1 MEHVA
6 STPERSLVHH
16 PDFRRLWIADALA
29 QVGAQLTALALPVYA
44 VTTLGATALQM
55 GYLTSAQTA
64 AFLVVGLPAGAW
76 VDRMR
81 KRSVLIWAD
90 VIRGLVLAAVVGLA
104 SVGLGS
110 MPMLYAAGLV
120 ISVATVFFD
129 VAHLSYVPGLV
140 GLSKV
145 SEGNTK
151 LQATYSVA
159 AVAVPAVGG
168 SLLKVLAAPVLIGV
182 NVVTYVASVGFLA
195 RIRKVETLPPKD
207 SHLPLGPAITEGLR
221 FITRTPLLNRLV
233 YSTGV
238 SALFSTMGWSMIIYY
253 VVTTLGLGADA
264 IGVVMS
270 ASAVGGILGAVTAR
284 RATDAIGEGRII
296 AFSAFLTPF
305 LFAAMPLA
313 STVQDAGVDARIPLI
328 VGGFLMQ
335 VTQTWFNVSQVSF
348 RQRLCPPYLLGRM
361 NASFRFI
368 VWGGMPIAGVVGGLI
383 ADHFGVV
390 AMLWVVVVGEILA
403 ALPLMLSPFRTMR
416 VLPGSRQVTALD
428 DEPDGAPGT
437 GPDEPDDARP

>member
-1 MEHVA
+1 MKDVPG
-6 STPERSLVHH
+6 TPQRSLLHH
-16 PDFRRLWIADALA
+16 PDFRRLWAADALA

-44 VTTLGATALQM
+44 VTTLGASALEM

-90 VIRGLVLAAVVGLA
+90 VVRGLVLAAVVVLA

-110 MPMLYAAGLV
+110 MPLLYAAGLV

-140 GLSKV
+140 GLSQV

-168 SLLKVLAAPVLIGV
+168 ALLKIVAAPALIAI
-182 NVVTYVASVGFLA
+182 NVVTYALSVGFLG
-195 RIRKVETLPPKD
+195 RIRKVEVLPDTD
-207 SHLPLGPAITEGLR
+207 SHLPLGPAIAEGLR

-270 ASAVGGILGAVTAR
+270 ASAVGGILGAVTSR
-284 RATDAIGEGRII
+284 KATDVIGEGRII
-296 AFSAFLTPF
+296 AFSAFFTPF
-305 LFAAMPLA
+305 LFAAIPA
-313 STVQDAGVDARIPLI
+313 AAWVQDAGVDARIPLI

-348 RQRLCPPYLLGRM
+348 RQRLCPPHLLGRM

-416 VLPGSRQVTALD
+416 LLPGSRALSTIE
-428 DEPDGAPGT
+428 DESDAEQGTNAPD
-437 GPDEPDDARP
+437 DDARL

>member
-1 MEHVA
+1 MRDVPGT
-6 STPERSLVHH
+6 SERSLLHH
-16 PDFRRLWIADALA
+16 PDFRRLWAADALA

-44 VTTLGATALQM
+44 VTTLGASALEM

-90 VIRGLVLAAVVGLA
+90 VVRGLVLAAVVALA

-110 MPMLYAAGLV
+110 MPLLYAAGLL

-140 GLSKV
+140 GIAKV

-168 SLLKVLAAPVLIGV
+168 SLLKLVAAPALIAI
-182 NVVTYVASVGFLA
+182 NVVTYAASVGFLA
-195 RIRKVETLPPKD
+195 RIRKIEELPPKD
-207 SHLPLGPAITEGLR
+207 SHLPLGPAIAEGLR

-233 YSTGV
+233 YSTSA

-270 ASAVGGILGAVTAR
+270 ASAVGGILGAVTSR

-296 AFSAFLTPF
+296 AFSALLTPF
-305 LFAAMPLA
+305 LFAAIPAAALA
-313 STVQDAGVDARIPLI
+313 QDAGIDARIPLI

-383 ADHFGVV
+383 ADRFGVV
-390 AMLWVVVVGEILA
+390 TMLWVVVVGEVLT

-416 VLPGSRQVTALD
+416 LLPGSRALSTLD
-428 DEPDGAPGT
+428 DLADGVSGPTDPDSAPH
-437 GPDEPDDARP
+437 P

>member
-1 MEHVA
+1 MRDVPGT
-6 STPERSLVHH
+6 SERSLLHH
-16 PDFRRLWIADALA
+16 PDFRRLWAADALA

-44 VTTLGATALQM
+44 VTTLGASALEM

-90 VIRGLVLAAVVGLA
+90 VVRGLVLAAVVALA

-110 MPMLYAAGLV
+110 MPLLYAAGLL

-140 GLSKV
+140 GIAKV

-168 SLLKVLAAPVLIGV
+168 SLLKLVAAPALIAI
-182 NVVTYVASVGFLA
+182 NVVTYAASVGFLA
-195 RIRKVETLPPKD
+195 RIRKIEELPPKD
-207 SHLPLGPAITEGLR
+207 SHLPLGPAIAEGLR

-233 YSTGV
+233 YSTSA

-270 ASAVGGILGAVTAR
+270 ASAVGGILGAVTSR

-296 AFSAFLTPF
+296 AFSALLTPF
-305 LFAAMPLA
+305 LFAAIPAAAL
-313 STVQDAGVDARIPLI
+313 VQDAGIDARIPLI

-348 RQRLCPPYLLGRM
+348 RQRLCPPHLLGRM

-383 ADHFGVV
+383 ADRFGVV
-390 AMLWVVVVGEILA
+390 TMLWVVVVGEVLA

-416 VLPGSRQVTALD
+416 LLPGSRALSTLD
-428 DEPDGAPGT
+428 DVADGVSGPTDPDSAPH
-437 GPDEPDDARP
+437 P